1 MIIIYRKPVPS
12 YVQQKAQEALLS
24 CPARKTHGKK
34 LLTKRVGKNW
44 RLLSKDQGETWSLMH
59 HGEYDK
65 TVDRKQ
71 L

>member
-1 MIIIYRKPVPS
+1 MEIICRKAVPQF
-12 YVQQKAQEALLS
+12 VFDKAVEALSS
-24 CPARKTHGKK
+24 CPARKTRGSK

-44 RLLSKDQGETWSLMH
+44 RLLSKDQGSTWHLMH

-65 TVDRKQ
+65 TIDRKQ